1 MTEVYNI
8 PLRKAK
14 KVPKSNRASKAL
26 KVVKERLKRNT
37 GEEVRID
44 NSVNQKIWEKG
55 AVKIPSKVRVRVE
68 EEEEE
73 GYTAYLEE

>member
-1 MTEVYNI
+1 MVEVYNI

-14 KVPKSNRASKAL
+14 RVPKSNRASKAL
-26 KVVKERLKRNT
+26 KIVKEQLRRNT
-37 GEEVRID
+37 GEEVRVD
-44 NSVNQKIWEKG
+44 NSINQKIWEKG
-55 AVKIPSKVRVRVE
+55 AVKIPSKVRVKV